1 MSEEK
6 QITKPIATPD
16 DKVDMKPKKKK
27 LRRAFSPD
35 PLKIKSP
42 KKSEITKNQ
51 TTFIDAGNESE
62 ES

>member
-6 QITKPIATPD
+6 QITKPVTTPE

-42 KKSEITKNQ
+42 KKSENYKKSSSIY
-51 TTFIDAGNESE
+51 
-62 ES
+62 